1 MKIITPISPFYNST
15 HNVSISTLKVIE
27 DRLKQGYNTMKLIFN
42 NKCPPSQLFK
52 KFHFFGEYKDYI
64 EINVHGKDDEEYVQW
79 KGLIESKLR

>member
-27 DRLKQGYNTMKLIFN
+27 TRLKYGYNTMKLIFSGKVPCKDIFN
-42 NKCPPSQLFK
+42 

-64 EINVHGKDDEEYVQW
+64 EINVHGKNDEEY
-79 KGLIESKLR
+79 I